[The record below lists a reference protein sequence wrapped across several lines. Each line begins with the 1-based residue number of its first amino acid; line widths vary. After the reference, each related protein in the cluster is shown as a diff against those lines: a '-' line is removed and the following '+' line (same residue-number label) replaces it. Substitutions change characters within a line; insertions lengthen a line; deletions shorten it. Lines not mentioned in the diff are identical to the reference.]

1 MTSSSSILKQ
11 PLIKE
16 LSNTDRGSSFDSN
29 YKPELADNYDFCM
42 VLPVD
47 EKTGELAVKGKEMLP
62 VSDVKGGMV
71 EIGVQLD

>member
-1 MTSSSSILKQ
+1 MTSSSSKLKQ

-16 LSNTDRGSSFDSN
+16 LSYTDRGSSFDSN
-29 YKPELADNYDFCM
+29 CKLEFADNYDFCM

-47 EKTGELAVKGKEMLP
+47 ENTGELAVKGKEQLP
-62 VSDVKGGMV
+62 VDDLKGEMM